1 VANIIQYIE
10 ESYNELV
17 HKVTWPTWDQL
28 QSSSIV
34 VLVASVIFALLI
46 FAMDFIFGINVK
58 FIEGQAEFSAWP
70 GILGFYYDLIGAY
83 RKF

>member
-1 VANIIQYIE
+1 MANIIQYIE

-46 FAMDFIFGINVK
+46 FVMDYIFGINVK
-58 FIEGQAEFSAWP
+58 FVEGVQSSGLWKGLL
-70 GILGFYYDLIGAY
+70 GIYYDIIGAY
-83 RKF
+83 K